1 MTENDSTPGLV
12 RRLRAADATV
22 SKWGYGVSGWAG
34 VFVGGFSMF
43 AAQFA
48 SEAIALSGLAHSL
61 VAALVWL
68 VAVYGLLALAYR
80 YRQRRGG
87 PSCSVR

>member
-1 MTENDSTPGLV
+1 MTENDSTLGLV

-34 VFVGGFSMF
+34 VFVGGAAMF

-48 SEAIALSGLAHSL
+48 SEEIALSGVAHSL
-61 VAALVWL
+61 VAPVVWL

-80 YRQRRGG
+80 HRQRRGD
-87 PSCSVR
+87 PACRV

>member
-1 MTENDSTPGLV
+1 MTSENSTTGLASK
-12 RRLRAADATV
+12 LRAADATV

-34 VFVGGFSMF
+34 VVVGGIAMF
-43 AAQFA
+43 AAQSA
-48 SEAIALSGLAHSL
+48 SETAALSGVAHSL
-61 VAALVWL
+61 VAPLVWL